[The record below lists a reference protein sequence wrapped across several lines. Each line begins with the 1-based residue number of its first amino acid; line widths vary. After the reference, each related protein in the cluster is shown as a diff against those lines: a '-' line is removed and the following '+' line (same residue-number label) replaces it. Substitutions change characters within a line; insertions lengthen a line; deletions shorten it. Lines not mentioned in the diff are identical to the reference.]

1 MYPQQLQ
8 QVHPNLTI
16 QWASNDH
23 YFATRGY
30 EIFFS
35 GDEGKS
41 WQSKGKI
48 RRGILSSAAANP
60 LIAQVGRLGI
70 QSLLQLASKSILCI
84 ADGVLYR
91 TDSIEYNFTSVFSE
105 FTGRRPMRMGVC
117 QDNLGRIFFGEYFF
131 NREQK
136 DVHLWR
142 SDDDGFSWFP
152 VQTWRSGKIRHIHF
166 VQFDPYEQVI
176 WVGTGDED
184 HECQVMYSD
193 DGGENFTVVGIGSQ
207 LWRAGSLVF
216 TPQAIYWGTDIGIDH
231 NDQPNK
237 IIRFDRATGKID
249 IVQPAPGPAYYSVQ
263 LKDGTVVIG
272 TCVEQPNANNDEY
285 IHILWSKD
293 LNHWNDLPLYK
304 KIKLPNIFGPAVIA
318 FPLSDAPLNSLVFN
332 LYLTRKFNGSLLQIS
347 LQR

>member
-105 FTGRRPMRMGVC
+105 FTGRRSMRVGSSIF
-117 QDNLGRIFFGEYFF
+117 DNIFNNHEHNPRCHNEG
-131 NREQK
+131 
-136 DVHLWR
+136 
-142 SDDDGFSWFP
+142 
-152 VQTWRSGKIRHIHF
+152 IR
-166 VQFDPYEQVI
+166 
-176 WVGTGDED
+176 
-184 HECQVMYSD
+184 
-193 DGGENFTVVGIGSQ
+193 
-207 LWRAGSLVF
+207 
-216 TPQAIYWGTDIGIDH
+216 
-231 NDQPNK
+231 
-237 IIRFDRATGKID
+237 
-249 IVQPAPGPAYYSVQ
+249 
-263 LKDGTVVIG
+263 G
-272 TCVEQPNANNDEY
+272 TCVV
-285 IHILWSKD
+285 L
-293 LNHWNDLPLYK
+293 
-304 KIKLPNIFGPAVIA
+304 
-318 FPLSDAPLNSLVFN
+318 
-332 LYLTRKFNGSLLQIS
+332 
-347 LQR
+347 